1 MLNRKRIAKNYLLEA
16 DKAAR
21 EMIYT
26 LDKGQMEGL
35 IEKAITIRY
44 HILIATELLG
54 EEDVNELFQNQT
66 R

>member
-1 MLNRKRIAKNYLLEA
+1 MRSKNQIARSYLLEA

-35 IEKAITIRY
+35 IEKAITIRH
-44 HILIATELLG
+44 HILTAISLLD
-54 EEDVNELFQNQT
+54 EKILKEVE
-66 R
+66 

>member
-1 MLNRKRIAKNYLLEA
+1 MLNRKRIAKNYLLGA

-21 EMIYT
+21 EMIYI
-26 LDKGQMEGL
+26 LDEGQMEGL
-35 IEKAITIRY
+35 MEKAITIRH

-54 EEDVNELFQNQT
+54 EEDVNGLFPNQT

>member
-35 IEKAITIRY
+35 IEKAITIRH

-54 EEDVNELFQNQT
+54 EEDVNELFPNQT

>member
-1 MLNRKRIAKNYLLEA
+1 MQSKNQIARSYLLEA

-35 IEKAITIRY
+35 MEKAITIRH

-54 EEDVNELFQNQT
+54 EEDVNGLFPNQT

>member
-1 MLNRKRIAKNYLLEA
+1 MQSKNQIARSYLLEA

-35 IEKAITIRY
+35 MEKAITIRH
-44 HILIATELLG
+44 HILTAISLLDEKILKEG
-54 EEDVNELFQNQT
+54 K
-66 R
+66 

>member
-35 IEKAITIRY
+35 MEKAITIRH

-54 EEDVNELFQNQT
+54 EEDVNGLFPNQT

>member
-1 MLNRKRIAKNYLLEA
+1 MQSKNHIARSYLLEA
-16 DKAAR
+16 DKITR
-21 EMIYT
+21 EIIDA
-26 LDKGQMEGL
+26 LDENRFGGL
-35 IEKAITIRY
+35 MEKAITIRH

>member
-1 MLNRKRIAKNYLLEA
+1 MLNRKRLAKKYLLEA

-35 IEKAITIRY
+35 MEKAITIRH
-44 HILIATELLG
+44 HILIATGLLG
-54 EEDVNELFQNQT
+54 EEDVNGLFPNQT

>member
-1 MLNRKRIAKNYLLEA
+1 MQSKNQIARSYLLEA

-35 IEKAITIRY
+35 MEKAITIRH
-44 HILIATELLG
+44 HILTAISLLD
-54 EEDVNELFQNQT
+54 EKILKEVE
-66 R
+66 